1 MKSLASIDPAIVIRC
16 LTIAALAG
24 LLLAVGLRLS
34 FREVVRAVKQSRI
47 AAVLAV
53 NFVVVPCAVLAI
65 ARLFQLGRDPTIGMI
80 LLAAAPF
87 APVVPV
93 FARMARADLA
103 LAAGWTALFPF
114 VSALLTPIVCA
125 LSLRLVA
132 GAEAL
137 EFDFLEVLGVLAATI
152 TLPLAAGV
160 ALNHGRPTLARAMV
174 RPVEVVSEG
183 IGALSLAFVT
193 VAELPTVA
201 STGFIPLI
209 AMAIV
214 SELSLAAGYFAG
226 GSTVAARRVIAFGT
240 SNRNIALA
248 VLVAIESFPGTTIVG
263 AVVANGLLLIL
274 LGLLHVAWWRFV
286 PATRLSSAPG
296 T

>member
-1 MKSLASIDPAIVIRC
+1 MKTVASIDPAIVIRC

-24 LLLAVGLRLS
+24 LLLAVGLRLR
-34 FREVVRAVKQSRI
+34 FGEVVRAVKRSRI
-47 AAVLAV
+47 AAVLLV
-53 NFVVVPCAVLAI
+53 NFVVVPCAALAI
-65 ARLFQLGRDPTIGMI
+65 ARLFQLGRDPTIGML

-125 LSLRLVA
+125 LSLKFVS

-160 ALNHGRPTLARAMV
+160 ALNHRRPALARAIL

-183 IGALSLAFVT
+183 IGAISLAFVT
-193 VAELPTVA
+193 MAELPTAA
-201 STGFIPLI
+201 STGWIALT
-209 AMAIV
+209 AMAILCEV
-214 SELSLAAGYFAG
+214 SLSCGYFAG
-226 GSTVAARRVIAFGT
+226 GSTIAARRVIAFGT

-248 VLVAIESFPGTTIVG
+248 VLVAIESFPGTPIVG

-274 LGLLHVAWWRFV
+274 FGLLHVAWWRFV
-286 PATRLSSAPG
+286 KPDVWRG
-296 T
+296 